1 MMKVTLILFMLP
13 LLCFSKAPSWGNDPT
28 NFPEIT
34 YEIQEAIGF
43 YPEKVINVIADSN
56 MLGLRSV
63 YYKYLK
69 KGIDFEGNVLLKF
82 TIAENGEISNI
93 GILSSTTGNTEFD
106 DAIKNNIASWKW
118 ETIKSGNSVSVTLFL
133 KFAIIHSNSKCLIL
147 SSSRSINN
155 IFQNIINTRLRLHN
169 IYVAFHKLKPDFSG
183 RIVLKYTI
191 AESGKIT
198 KVDVMAS
205 TTEYHE
211 FDEAVKNEVAIWKW
225 LSEKN
230 KSYNGS
236 TTIMSEFNFEN

>member
-13 LLCFSKAPSWGNDPT
+13 LLCFSKAASWGNDPT

-34 YEIQEAIGF
+34 YEIQEAIGS
-43 YPEKVINVIADSN
+43 YSEKRIKVVADSN
-56 MLGLRSV
+56 MLGLRSI

-69 KGIDFEGNVLLKF
+69 KGMDFEGNVLLKF
-82 TIAENGEISNI
+82 TIAENGKISNI

-106 DAIKNNIASWKW
+106 ENIKNKIASWKW
-118 ETIKSGNSVSVTLFL
+118 ETMKSGNALSVSILF

-155 IFQNIINTRLRLHN
+155 IFQNITNTRLRLHN
-169 IYVAFHKLKPDFSG
+169 IYVAFHKLKPDFRG

-191 AESGKIT
+191 AESGEIT
-198 KVDVMAS
+198 KVDIMAS

-211 FDEAVKNEVAIWKW
+211 FDEAVKNEVATWKW
-225 LSEKN
+225 RSEKN

-236 TTIMSEFNFEN
+236 TTIISEFNFEN